1 MNYLNKYL
9 NWKVYFFLILISI
22 LGIILIALVLNMSI
36 KKSINAILEVDP
48 YKNMSLRFSTS
59 NINLL
64 SSQKDLSISL
74 EGKIYFIN
82 DIEITYLGNNI
93 YRINFQNE
101 ELYQLIKTNSTYDV
115 NIFIGSKKILEYI
128 FNI

>member
-9 NWKVYFFLILISI
+9 NWKVYSFLILISI
-22 LGIILIALVLNMSI
+22 LGIILIALVLNTSI

-93 YRINFQNE
+93 YRINFEND